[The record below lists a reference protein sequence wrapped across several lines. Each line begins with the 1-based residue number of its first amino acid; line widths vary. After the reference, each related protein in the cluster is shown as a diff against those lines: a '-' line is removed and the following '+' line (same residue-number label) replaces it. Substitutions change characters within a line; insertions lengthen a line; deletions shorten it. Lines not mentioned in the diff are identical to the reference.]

1 MSKRCREVERGE
13 FEEKQI
19 ELGHQNITRDLREGL
34 SWGRESVH
42 QASDPAHPHKP
53 GVSPTEF
60 GKLLSASLFTGVT
73 VKQPFF
79 FLPKNNFQKGLYPN
93 LRSKRTQR

>member
-19 ELGHQNITRDLREGL
+19 EFGHQNITRDLRERL

-42 QASDPAHPHKP
+42 QTSDPPHPHKP
-53 GVSPTEF
+53 GASPTEF
-60 GKLLSASLFTGVT
+60 GKLPSASLFTGVT
-73 VKQPFF
+73 VKQPSFF
-79 FLPKNNFQKGLYPN
+79 
-93 LRSKRTQR
+93 T